1 MVWSM
6 KLIHCL
12 PRSAPP
18 AIGSSPLKP
27 NAFLALRGEGSHS
40 ASATRTR
47 RSSLL
52 SANFDRMENDEDIEV
67 GGSRRATPRKGSKY
81 PFCARLDRLVRPL
94 CGVGILATEALWWAA
109 LQARSNWKWAW
120 PAANT
125 DNRAKKDIQLDK
137 GGGDS
142 TWKFTQDEL
151 HAVPDKLKSVRTGL
165 KATAPTD

>member
-6 KLIHCL
+6 KPIHCL

-18 AIGSSPLKP
+18 ASGSSPLKP
-27 NAFLALRGEGSHS
+27 NAFLASRGEASHS

-47 RSSLL
+47 RSSSL
-52 SANFDRMENDEDIEV
+52 SANFGRIENDEDIEV
-67 GGSRRATPRKGSKY
+67 IGSRRATPGKGLKY
-81 PFCARLDRLVRPL
+81 LFCARFDRLVRPQ
-94 CGVGILATEALWWAA
+94 CGIGILATEALWWVA
-109 LQARSNWKWAW
+109 LQARSNWKWAR
-120 PAANT
+120 PAASP
-125 DNRAKKDIQLDK
+125 DNLLDK